1 MKKDPVRPYQM
12 RARADKTAEN
22 RERILDAA
30 VALFWERPSTQISLE
45 DVAAK
50 SGVSVR
56 SLIRYFGG
64 REGLFVAAAAREQQR
79 TRDERDEAPV
89 GDITGLVAVLVTHYE
104 RIGDRVLA
112 LLSEEQ
118 RFADLRELADDGRA
132 LHRAW
137 CMRVFAPW
145 LTGLSGVTRD
155 RRLAQFVTVCDVYTW
170 RLLRRDSGLSRRQ
183 TEIALRELLL
193 PLTEGTP

>member
-1 MKKDPVRPYQM
+1 MKNDPARPYRL

-45 DVAAK
+45 EVAAK
-50 SGVSVR
+50 SEVSVR

-118 RFADLRELADDGRA
+118 RFADLRDLADDGRA
-132 LHRAW
+132 VHRAW

-145 LTGLSGVTRD
+145 LTGLRGVTRY